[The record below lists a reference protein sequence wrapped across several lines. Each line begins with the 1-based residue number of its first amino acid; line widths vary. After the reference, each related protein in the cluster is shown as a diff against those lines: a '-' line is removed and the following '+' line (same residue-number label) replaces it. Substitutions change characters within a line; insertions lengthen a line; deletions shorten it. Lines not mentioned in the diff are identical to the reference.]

1 MQSYQW
7 ELNTQPLRDTIK
19 AKADSILDTIMN
31 NGGVYAYR
39 NVCDSSNNTPEIID
53 NEMIVL
59 DTEIEPARGAGK
71 MVHQLTIHKTG
82 ALSSTVK

>member
-1 MQSYQW
+1 
-7 ELNTQPLRDTIK
+7 LNTQALRDTIK
-19 AKADSILDTIMN
+19 AKADAILDTIMN

-39 NVCDSSNNTPEIID
+39 NICDASNNTPEIID
-53 NEMIVL
+53 NEMIIL

-82 ALSSTVK
+82 GMTSSTK